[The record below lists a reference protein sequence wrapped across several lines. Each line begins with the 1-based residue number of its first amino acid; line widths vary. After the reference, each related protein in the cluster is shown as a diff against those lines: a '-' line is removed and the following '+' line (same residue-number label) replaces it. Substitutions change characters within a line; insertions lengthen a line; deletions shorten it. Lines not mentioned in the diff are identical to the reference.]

1 MDKTLGYIL
10 CCQSPAL
17 FLAAVVLLICYFA
30 RRNKHKVRATLD
42 LILAILLA
50 AAGVA
55 MYFMG
60 MRMEFFTIRDFYQ
73 LRTSGIVGLIVV
85 AAVSVYTAVRAF
97 LRYSKQR
104 REEKEAIRA
113 ENARKNTDIIAAE
126 PQKEAPA
133 VQPVAQPI
141 PEPVIN
147 PAPASTA
154 GSTADM
160 AAEAAKDIKLEL

>member
-30 RRNKHKVRATLD
+30 RKKKHKVRAIMD

-60 MRMEFFTIRDFYQ
+60 MRMDFFTIRDFYQ
-73 LRTSGIVGLIVV
+73 LRTSGVVGLIVV
-85 AAVSVYTAVRAF
+85 AAVSIYAAVRAF

-104 REEKEAIRA
+104 SEEKEAIRA
-113 ENARKNTDIIAAE
+113 ENARKNTEIIAAE
-126 PQKEAPA
+126 PQTETPA
-133 VQPVAQPI
+133 AQPI

-154 GSTADM
+154 GSTVDM
-160 AAEAAKDIKLEL
+160 AVETAKDIKLEL